1 MAGEIQNGTTG
12 EDAQADRRR
21 LIDAF
26 TKIASERGYASTTV
40 NEVAAAAD
48 LPRSVF
54 FEHFSSKRQCLSAA
68 YDTFFERLVAE
79 TKQNMDTDG
88 EWPLQVKAAVG
99 AGLGF
104 VSETATRSRFFAV
117 DALVAGPV
125 ILERYLAAMNRV
137 VPLLR
142 EGREHSPEA
151 GELPELTEP
160 VLIGGIA
167 GLLSGSLLEED
178 LTSIAGLESELVEML
193 LTPYVGRDEARR
205 LAAA

>member
-1 MAGEIQNGTTG
+1 MQNGDVHG
-12 EDAQADRRR
+12 DSLAERRR

-26 TKIASERGYASTTV
+26 TKIASEKGYAGTTV

-48 LPRSVF
+48 LPRSAF

-68 YDTFFERLVAE
+68 YDAFFERLVAE

-88 EWPLQVKAAVG
+88 EWPFQVKAAVG

-104 VSETATRSRFFAV
+104 VAETATRSRFFAV

-125 ILERYLAAMNRV
+125 ILERYLAAMNRI

-142 EGREHSPEA
+142 EGREHSPLD
-151 GELPELTEP
+151 GELPELIEP

-167 GLLSGSLLEED
+167 GLLSGSLLDED
-178 LTSIAGLESELVEML
+178 LTTLATLESELVEML
-193 LTPYVGRDEARR
+193 LTPYIGRDEAKRV
-205 LAAA
+205 AAT

>member
-1 MAGEIQNGTTG
+1 MAGKTQNG
-12 EDAQADRRR
+12 DADEASQADRRR

-26 TKIASERGYASTTV
+26 TKIASERGYGSTTI
-40 NEVAAAAD
+40 NDVAAAAD
-48 LPRSVF
+48 LPRGVF

-79 TKQNMDTDG
+79 TKQNMDSDG

-104 VSETATRSRFFAV
+104 VAETATRSRFFAV
-117 DALVAGPV
+117 DALAAGPV
-125 ILERYLAAMNRV
+125 ILERYLAAMNRI

-142 EGREHSPEA
+142 EGREHSPQA

-167 GLLSGSLLEED
+167 GLLSGSLLDED
-178 LTSIAGLESELVEML
+178 LTRLAAVESELVEML
-193 LTPYVGRDEARR
+193 LTPYVGRDEAKRV
-205 LAAA
+205 AA